1 MSMVWGGVMTHVS
14 IYMIFGMITVFGV
27 SSVFIDY
34 PERMVAY
41 LKHMWLYF
49 LFITV
54 TIAISPNIG
63 VIVLALIS
71 FMGMREY
78 FTLTTI
84 RPQDRLGV
92 WGAFLTIPCMALALW
107 MNWYHPFVVFM
118 LLYSFLGI
126 SYLVVLGGGTSDGTV
141 FSIGVI
147 VFGILLFVVGNGHV
161 GFLTIGSAWLTV
173 LVIVAISLVDSIAF
187 FLSISLKWPIFEGY
201 VTKYLI
207 SLPATV
213 AIFLV
218 FTPEIYLSRL
228 GAVVIGASVPILVAA
243 IRYIMIHVEKDLGIA
258 ADYETLR
265 RGRLINSS
273 SPLIMTVPLIFQFQ
287 SIFVQ

>member
-1 MSMVWGGVMTHVS
+1 MTHVS

-161 GFLTIGSAWLTV
+161 GFLTIGSTWLTV
-173 LVIVAISLVDSIAF
+173 LAIVAISLVDSIAF

>member
-1 MSMVWGGVMTHVS
+1 MTHVS

>member
-1 MSMVWGGVMTHVS
+1 MTHVS

-49 LFITV
+49 LYITV

-161 GFLTIGSAWLTV
+161 GFLTIGSSWLTV

>member
-1 MSMVWGGVMTHVS
+1 MTHVS

-161 GFLTIGSAWLTV
+161 GFLTIGSSWLTV

>member
-1 MSMVWGGVMTHVS
+1 
-14 IYMIFGMITVFGV
+14 
-27 SSVFIDY
+27 
-34 PERMVAY
+34 
-41 LKHMWLYF
+41 
-49 LFITV
+49 
-54 TIAISPNIG
+54 
-63 VIVLALIS
+63 
-71 FMGMREY
+71 
-78 FTLTTI
+78 
-84 RPQDRLGV
+84 
-92 WGAFLTIPCMALALW
+92 

-161 GFLTIGSAWLTV
+161 GFLTIGSTWLTV
-173 LVIVAISLVDSIAF
+173 LAIVAISLVDSIAF

>member
-1 MSMVWGGVMTHVS
+1 MTHVS

-49 LFITV
+49 LYITV

-161 GFLTIGSAWLTV
+161 GFLTIGSSWLAV

-228 GAVVIGASVPILVAA
+228 GAVVIGAIVPILVAA

>member
-1 MSMVWGGVMTHVS
+1 MVWGGVMTHVS

>member
-1 MSMVWGGVMTHVS
+1 MTHVS

-49 LFITV
+49 LYITV

-161 GFLTIGSAWLTV
+161 GFLTIGSSWLAV

>member
-1 MSMVWGGVMTHVS
+1 MTHVS

-173 LVIVAISLVDSIAF
+173 LAIVAISLVDSIAF

>member
-1 MSMVWGGVMTHVS
+1 MTHVS

-118 LLYSFLGI
+118 FLYSFLGI

>member
-1 MSMVWGGVMTHVS
+1 MTHVS

-161 GFLTIGSAWLTV
+161 GFLTIGSSWLAV

-228 GAVVIGASVPILVAA
+228 GAVVIGAIVPILVAA

>member
-1 MSMVWGGVMTHVS
+1 MTHVS

-107 MNWYHPFVVFM
+107 MNWYHPFVVFI

-161 GFLTIGSAWLTV
+161 GFLTIGSTWLTV
-173 LVIVAISLVDSIAF
+173 LAIVAISLVDSIAF

>member
-1 MSMVWGGVMTHVS
+1 MTHVS

-161 GFLTIGSAWLTV
+161 GFLTIGSSWLTV

-228 GAVVIGASVPILVAA
+228 GAVVIGAIVPILVAA